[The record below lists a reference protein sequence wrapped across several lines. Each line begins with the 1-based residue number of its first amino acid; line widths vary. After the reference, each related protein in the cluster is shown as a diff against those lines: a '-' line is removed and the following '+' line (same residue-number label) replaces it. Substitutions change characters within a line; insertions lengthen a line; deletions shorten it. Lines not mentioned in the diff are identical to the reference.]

1 MEQTDNIE
9 ALMDRIKEQESM
21 YEFERIDEELA
32 LQMGF
37 YVVRRAREMG
47 KPSQRALR

>member
-9 ALMDRIKEQESM
+9 ALMERIKEQETM
-21 YEFERIDEELA
+21 YEFDRIDEELA

-37 YVVRRAREMG
+37 YVKWASL
-47 KPSQRALR
+47 SQRVSR

>member
-9 ALMDRIKEQESM
+9 ALRERIKEQETM
-21 YEFERIDEELA
+21 YEFDRIDEELA

-47 KPSQRALR
+47 

>member
-21 YEFERIDEELA
+21 YEFERIDEELGTSD
-32 LQMGF
+32 GF
-37 YVVRRAREMG
+37 LCGSPRT
-47 KPSQRALR
+47 